1 VFPILYIILALSPF
15 FHYSFVCTWARALF
29 AKWEVAMS
37 GFLRLL
43 VLSLLVSTSS
53 ITLWAQN
60 FIKGTVRFDNGQ
72 PATYV
77 VVRLRSERIV
87 YVDETKTD
95 DMGKFTFD
103 GLVPS
108 TYHLSIEGQGFKPY
122 SSDLDITVSKM
133 AIEQITLRLD
143 KDPNAKEGASA
154 GSVNAR
160 IAQIPPKAHKEF
172 DAGQKSMQ
180 AQDAA
185 GSLAHFQK
193 AIDLYPQYAEAYQLL
208 GVMHMQSGKFADAEP
223 ELQKATDIEPN
234 LSTAYFALGV
244 CRNVMAKYPEAETAL
259 LKGLELDPQSADGHY
274 QLGNTYWA
282 LGRWQDAEQQAQKA
296 VTLKPDMAGVHVL
309 EGDIALRKH
318 DLPGALKEYKEG
330 VRLDPKGPMAAPTQ
344 QMISKIEQA
353 SQAHPQ

>member
-1 VFPILYIILALSPF
+1 
-15 FHYSFVCTWARALF
+15 
-29 AKWEVAMS
+29 MS
-37 GFLRLL
+37 RFLRLL
-43 VLSLLVSTSS
+43 VLAFLFSFLPVTA
-53 ITLWAQN
+53 WAQGGH
-60 FIKGTVRFDNGQ
+60 FIKGQVRFDNGEF
-72 PATYV
+72 ASHV
-77 VVRLRSERIV
+77 VVRLRSEKAGFMG
-87 YVDETKTD
+87 DAKTD
-95 DMGKFTFD
+95 DMGKFEFD
-103 GLVPS
+103 GLALS
-108 TYHLSIEGQGFKPY
+108 TYHLTIEGQGFRPY
-122 SSDLDITVSKM
+122 SSDLDITMSKQ
-133 AIEQITLRLD
+133 AFEQITLRLA

-160 IAQIPPKAHKEF
+160 VAQIPPKARKEF

-180 AQDAA
+180 TQEGLPAA
-185 GSLAHFQK
+185 VQHFQK
-193 AIDLYPQYAEAYQLL
+193 AIELYPQYAEAYQLL

-234 LSTAYFALGV
+234 LSTAYFALGI
-244 CRNVMAKYPEAETAL
+244 CRNVMAKYPEAEAAL
-259 LKGLELDPQSADGHY
+259 MKGLELDPQSADGHY

-318 DLPGALKEYKEG
+318 DLQGALKEYKEG

-353 SQAHPQ
+353 TQQHPQ